1 MLFRIVDCASN
12 VNIKLTGPNFL
23 DTEIGDS
30 KENLHIN
37 LPNDILQKHKEFFEM
52 KNYTLNKRDI
62 IELYGEM
69 MTSA

>member
-12 VNIKLTGPNFL
+12 VNIQLSSPNFI

-30 KENLHIN
+30 SIMNHCNLSSKT
-37 LPNDILQKHKEFFEM
+37 LETYKEFFEL
-52 KNYTLNKRDI
+52 KKYSLNKRDI